1 MSKLYRLK
9 KSLKSQQPKPL
20 ADAPKPKAGDKR
32 KLVDVAER
40 SDAQKAADA
49 KYQAKQKK
57 ARNYSRIRWCWRVN
71 AEAGH
76 DATDEQREAEAQ
88 SLKAKLEPYC
98 EAYVFQLER
107 GEEVSEAHPHGYYHF
122 QGYLEL
128 KNKNRKDF
136 ILKNIE
142 AFNYCEPSRGSAK
155 QGWDYGSKD
164 ATRILGPWKVG
175 EPTVE
180 GKRTDFH
187 DFVKAI
193 KEGNSD
199 VQLWESF
206 PGCMGRYPDV
216 PLRVRES
223 FHVQHIS
230 SRPTRTEELQ
240 VIVLYGKAGSGKSYA
255 VRQRFPNIYVLP
267 FAQKVWLTPEAC
279 EAKEML
285 LEDFD
290 GNMYLKQ
297 FNRMLDPYPE
307 QIERKHGHLWYMPNV
322 VVITTNVKPMKWFK
336 SDDRQ
341 DVLEQVYRRITA
353 IYDFNTFEGRNFWKA
368 ISPEALDA
376 HDGNYPV
383 IPAPIRPQPKFTRS
397 NNCFLVE
404 KPADAV
410 PPPMVLNGYVKPVVT
425 WCPTGAPILITNTPK
440 QATECCISCEENHP
454 DNDGIDWSND
464 NRLQTCI
471 EKKCACQCHKMNDV

>member
-9 KSLKSQQPKPL
+9 KSLKSQQP
-20 ADAPKPKAGDKR
+20 PKPQAGDKR
-32 KLVDVAER
+32 KLDVAER
-40 SDAQKAADA
+40 SDAQKAADT

-76 DATDEQREAEAQ
+76 DATDEQREEEAQ
-88 SLKAKLEPYC
+88 SLKTKLEPYC
-98 EAYVFQLER
+98 GAYVFQLER
-107 GEEVSEAHPHGYYHF
+107 GEQVSEAHPHGYYHF

-155 QGWDYGSKD
+155 SGWDYGSKQ
-164 ATRILGPWKVG
+164 ATRIRGPWSLG

-180 GKRTDFH
+180 GQRTDIN
-187 DFVKAI
+187 DFKNAI
-193 KEGNSD
+193 KEGKSASE
-199 VQLWESF
+199 LWESF
-206 PGCMGRYPDV
+206 PGCMARYPDM
-216 PLRVRES
+216 PLRVCEAN
-223 FHVQHIS
+223 HIKPPD
-230 SRPTRTEELQ
+230 SRPVRMVELQ

-279 EAKEML
+279 EAKEIL
-285 LEDFD
+285 VEDFD
-290 GNMYLKQ
+290 GNMHLKQ

-307 QIERKHGHLWYMPNV
+307 QIERKHGHLWYMPDV
-322 VVITTNVKPMKWFK
+322 VVITTNLKPSHWFNY
-336 SDDRQ
+336 DTRQ
-341 DVLEQVYRRITA
+341 DVKEQVYRRITA
-353 IYDFNTFEGRNFWKA
+353 IFDFNTLEGRNLWTA
-368 ISPEALDA
+368 ISPEALEA
-376 HDGNYPV
+376 HDGNYPL
-383 IPAPIRPQPKFTRS
+383 IPAPVRPHPKFTKS
-397 NNCFLVE
+397 SNCFIVV
-404 KPADAV
+404 KPVDAV
-410 PPPMVLNGYVKPVVT
+410 LPPMVLNGYVKPVDVT
-425 WCPTGAPILITNTPK
+425 WCPTGAPIIITNTPK
-440 QATECCISCEENHP
+440 QSTECCISCEESHP

-471 EKKCACQCHKMNDV
+471 EIKCACQCHKSNDV